1 MSNAHS
7 YGPGFGEAP
16 FTPSSYF
23 PIQVGPDGRVLI
35 PVDIRRAMMIG
46 EDRRLTGELVDGELR
61 LISPAMA
68 LKKLQDMI
76 QAADT
81 GTGSIVD
88 ELIADRRAEA
98 ARE

>member
-1 MSNAHS
+1 MSKAHS
-7 YGPGFGEAP
+7 YGPGFDEAP
-16 FTPSSYF
+16 FTPSSHF
-23 PIQVGPDGRVLI
+23 PVQIGPDGRILI
-35 PVDIRRAMMIG
+35 PVEIRRAMMIG

-76 QAADT
+76 QAVDT

>member
-1 MSNAHS
+1 
-7 YGPGFGEAP
+7 
-16 FTPSSYF
+16 
-23 PIQVGPDGRVLI
+23 
-35 PVDIRRAMMIG
+35 MIG

-76 QAADT
+76 QAVDT